1 MTPDGKWV
9 VSASETTNMVHW
21 IDAASNEI
29 KANTLVD
36 PRPRA
41 LSFTADGQQ
50 LWVTSEIDGTL
61 MIIDVVSKEIV
72 QPAFALH

>member
-1 MTPDGKWV
+1 MF
-9 VSASETTNMVHW
+9 
-21 IDAASNEI
+21 
-29 KANTLVD
+29 LQ
-36 PRPRA
+36 PRA

-72 QPAFALH
+72 QRVHFSVPGLGQEKIHLTKYSIAPF